1 MGPDCA
7 GATLSNFAASQS
19 TCKPPLR
26 NCVVSAGGDRDTEGQ
41 AAGERQEPRLR
52 TGGPAEAS
60 GIGYKVMLDPSPL
73 AHLSHLQRKDE
84 GVKTALDN

>member
-1 MGPDCA
+1 M
-7 GATLSNFAASQS
+7 
-19 TCKPPLR
+19 
-26 NCVVSAGGDRDTEGQ
+26 GQ